1 MLVRPITTRVFREG
15 ENLADFIQKHIPKLK
30 DGSVLIVTSKIVA
43 LAERRT
49 APNDTKTKERLIK
62 SESTFALPTK
72 WVWLTLKE
80 GLVIANAGIDESNAD
95 GKLILLPKDSYQ
107 AAAQIRKEMMRR
119 YKIKNLAVILTD
131 SRIWPLRA
139 GVTGVAL
146 GYAGMKGL
154 KDYRKKKDIF
164 GRGFKFETVSVAD
177 GLAASAVLTM
187 GEGDER
193 IPLAVIEGAPVEFA
207 ERVNRTELTIAL
219 ADDIYL
225 PFFGKLPILQKKRRP
240 RAKGRPSRTA
250 R

>member
-1 MLVRPITTRVFREG
+1 MLVRPVKTRIFREG
-15 ENLADFIQKHIPKLK
+15 ESLPDFIQKHIPKLK
-30 DGSVLIVTSKIVA
+30 DGSVLVVTSKIVA

-49 APNDTKTKERLIK
+49 AANDTKTKEKFIK
-62 SESTFALPTK
+62 SESTFAFPTK
-72 WVWLTLKE
+72 WVWLTLKD

-95 GKLILLPKDSYQ
+95 GKIILLPKDSYK
-107 AAAQIRKEMMRR
+107 AAAKIRTEMMRR
-119 YKIKNLAVILTD
+119 YHIKNLAVILTD

-154 KDYRKKKDIF
+154 KDYRKKTDIF

-177 GLAASAVLTM
+177 SLAAAAVITM

-193 IPLAVIEGAPVEFA
+193 IPLAVVSGAPVEFTD
-207 ERVNRTELTIAL
+207 RIKKDELKIAL

-225 PFFGKLPILQKKRRP
+225 PFFGKLPKLKLKTR
-240 RAKGRPSRTA
+240 
-250 R
+250 